1 MSSLA
6 AVLRGYVDGS
16 TRVTTASRGS
26 GRLLAAIAAVLH
38 QTRVVRRGPH
48 AQNPRP

>member
-1 MSSLA
+1 MSSPT

-16 TRVTTASRGS
+16 TRVRGS

-38 QTRVVRRGPH
+38 QTRVVRRGPQ
-48 AQNPRP
+48 APKPRP